1 MKRKMLIASLALGA
15 VALGVGSSV
24 ALMATDVIRQA
35 EADTTVQIG
44 DLATFKSVFDG
55 SANYYNRN
63 IELTSDI
70 DYGGGSAVGL
80 RMVGSFSGT
89 FNGNGHTIS
98 NINLSQAFFNLVS
111 GTVENLT
118 FNCTSNGSG
127 FGGLAYAIESA
138 GNVSNVTINATFGAA
153 LNNWGPVAMYNQG
166 KISDCKAYITI
177 PTAYAA
183 ANTLFHMARNDSG
196 STFSNDLYKVT
207 GTGSFLADP
216 DGVAEMV
223 TVSAA
228 TLANVSVAAT
238 ATATATATLTGND
251 YNHIKWVVTDASIAT
266 VASASTTTNTVTI
279 NGLVAG
285 STTLNATVYGDAAET
300 TTLATASAT
309 ITVTSGSAVT
319 GVTLSKTSTTLK
331 TGLTEAITATL
342 TGDFYDHISWAS
354 DAASYATVSG
364 SGLSATITA
373 VAIGTANITVTVFN
387 STNTVLATANCAVTV
402 QAPDGFN
409 LYLLEQLNWS
419 KAYAFLYNGGPN
431 TAMAMTKVQS
441 NSKDVSFRIADTT
454 DGGTVKNYNVWKLFI
469 NTTAYP
475 AIAATSYAQFYN
487 VTEGRWGSGVQLGTI
502 TDGVIM
508 VLPVTA
514 PQTGYKSAWTETN
527 LNSALTYGATTIYGS
542 DWLDA
547 SGSIC
552 SKTTDSAT
560 IKSLY
565 DTYAALGADVK
576 TIVDSLN
583 DSTTAYNAT
592 YGETMAMLHAYY
604 PSGSGS
610 NTVQAAE
617 DKNNAALIAAI
628 AAMGVIALGAGAFI
642 IARKKQH

>member
-1 MKRKMLIASLALGA
+1 MKRKMLISSLALGA

-24 ALMATDVIRQA
+24 ALMATDAIDQA
-35 EADTTVQIG
+35 KAADTVQVG

-55 SANYYNRN
+55 GAGSVAKN
-63 IELTSDI
+63 IELTADI
-70 DYGGGSAVGL
+70 DYGGGDAVGL
-80 RMVGSFSGT
+80 RMAGSFSGT

-98 NINLSQAFFNLVS
+98 NITLNQAFFNLVT
-111 GTVENLT
+111 GTIENLT
-118 FNCTSNGSG
+118 FNCTSTGSG
-127 FGGLAYAIESA
+127 FGGLAYAIDT
-138 GNVSNVTINATFGAA
+138 GGKVSNVTINATFGAA
-153 LNNWGPVAMYNQG
+153 LNNWGPVAFWSKG
-166 KISDCKAYITI
+166 TISDCKAYITI

-196 STFSNDLYKVT
+196 STFTNDLYKVT

-216 DGVAEMV
+216 TGVSEMV

-228 TLANVSVAAT
+228 TVANVSVAAT

-251 YNHIKWVVTDASIAT
+251 YNHIKWVVGDTSIAT
-266 VASASTTTNTVTI
+266 VSSASTTTNTVTV
-279 NGLVAG
+279 NGVVAG
-285 STTLNATVYGDAAET
+285 STTLTATVYGDAAEAT
-300 TTLATASAT
+300 KLAEATAT
-309 ITVTSGSAVT
+309 ITVTAGSAVS
-319 GVTLSKTSTTLK
+319 GVALSKTTTTLK
-331 TGLTEAITATL
+331 AGLTEAITATL
-342 TGDFYDHISWAS
+342 TGDLYDHVTWAS
-354 DAASYATVSG
+354 DATSYATVSG
-364 SGLSATITA
+364 SGLSATIAA
-373 VAIGTANITVTVFN
+373 VAVGTTNISVTVFN
-387 STNTVLATANCAVTV
+387 SSNTVLATASCAVTV

-419 KAYAFLYNGGPN
+419 VAYAFLYNGGPD

-454 DGGTVKNYNVWKLFI
+454 DGGTVKNYNVWKLFV

-475 AIAATSYAQFYN
+475 AITSSSFAQFYN
-487 VTEGRWGSGVQLGTI
+487 MTAGRWGSGVQLGTI

-514 PQTGYKSAWTETN
+514 PQTGYKSSWTEAN
-527 LNSALTYGATTIYGS
+527 LNSALTYAATTIYGS
-542 DWLDA
+542 DWRDT

-552 SKTTDSAT
+552 SKTTDTAT

-565 DTYAALGADVK
+565 DTYNALGTDVK
-576 TIVDSLN
+576 AIVDSLN

-592 YGETMAMLHAYY
+592 YGETMAMLHKYY
-604 PSGSGS
+604 PSGSGT
-610 NTVQAAE
+610 NTIQSTE
-617 DKNNAALIAAI
+617 DKDNAALIAAI